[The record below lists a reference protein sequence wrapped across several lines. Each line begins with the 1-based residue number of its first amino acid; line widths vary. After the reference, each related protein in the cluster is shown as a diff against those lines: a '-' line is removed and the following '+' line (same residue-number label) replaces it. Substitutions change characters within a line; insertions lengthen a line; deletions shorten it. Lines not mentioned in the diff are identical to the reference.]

1 MEESPYRSP
10 QVDVFENKVPGGPP
24 NREKARK
31 VAEYQRWVIYTLL
44 ANILLYV
51 VALPMARNDLLTSF
65 IIIALYLLVGIFAV
79 FAAYMLA
86 KEVSNPG
93 VAIICAILMFMPCI
107 SLIALLIINQKATSF
122 LQSQGIHVGLL
133 GTDPKKI

>member
-31 VAEYQRWVIYTLL
+31 VAEYQRWVIYALL
-44 ANILLYV
+44 ANILLYI
-51 VALPMARNDLLTSF
+51 VALPNARNDLLTSF
-65 IIIALYLLVGIFAV
+65 IIIAFFLLIGFFAV
-79 FAAYMLA
+79 FAVYMLA

-93 VAIICAILMFMPCI
+93 VAVICAILMFMPCV
-107 SLIALLIINQKATSF
+107 SLITLLVINQKATSF